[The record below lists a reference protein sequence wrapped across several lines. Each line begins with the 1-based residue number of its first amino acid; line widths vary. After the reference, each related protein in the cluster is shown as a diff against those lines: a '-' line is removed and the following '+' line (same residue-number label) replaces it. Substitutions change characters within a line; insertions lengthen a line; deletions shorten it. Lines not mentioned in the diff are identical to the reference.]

1 MNDMA
6 LTPNTGPA
14 GGSRSQVMAGNAI
27 KVACELLLDAM
38 RKPDGSFR
46 TYDEMVAEEIPP
58 LLRQVD
64 GHRLHPVRRKRPGQ
78 SLPHLPVRPLHAGSG
93 SGCETGKVTVE
104 KFTCVAD
111 CGVINNKLVVDGQIL
126 GGLVQ
131 GIGLA
136 LSEDFEDLD
145 KHKDMISCGFPYIK
159 NAPDNFELIYVE
171 TPRPLGPFGASGV
184 GELPRHRPTPP

>member
-1 MNDMA
+1 
-6 LTPNTGPA
+6 
-14 GGSRSQVMAGNAI
+14 GN
-27 KVACELLLDAM
+27 
-38 RKPDGSFR
+38 PFP
-46 TYDEMVAEEIPP
+46 TYQYGLFMPEVE
-58 LLRQVD
+58 VD
-64 GHRLHPVRRKRPGQ
+64 V
-78 SLPHLPVRPLHAGSG
+78 
-93 SGCETGKVTVE
+93 ETGKVTVE

-159 NAPDNFELIYVE
+159 DAPDNFELIYVE

-184 GELPRHRPTPP
+184 GELPLTSPHAAIINAIYDACGVRIKELPALPEKILAELKKK